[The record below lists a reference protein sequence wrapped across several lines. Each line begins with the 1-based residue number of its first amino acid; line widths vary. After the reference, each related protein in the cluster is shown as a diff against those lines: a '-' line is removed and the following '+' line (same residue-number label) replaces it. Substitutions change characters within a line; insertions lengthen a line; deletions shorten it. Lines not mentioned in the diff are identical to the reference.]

1 MASINSVQE
10 SQVTYMTGLNAG
22 GVLVAQ
28 SFWTWNS
35 DSPATYG
42 SGTNF
47 TAKFG
52 QGVAGTGAT
61 VSYAFDAASN
71 WTVTEKA
78 AFSSTASLWS
88 AVANVTFVEGSQ
100 GSTQVL
106 ISRANDDTASGG
118 QSRIF
123 PGQTGTT
130 NVGRATQGTIDID
143 TSVDGFG
150 PLGGAIS
157 DFGGYPYTT
166 LVHEWGHVLGLGHG
180 GPYDEGVTDQAT
192 AFSSFDNRAWS
203 IMSYIDPPGEFAW
216 GTTRSSNGLSYAND
230 PVTPMPLD
238 IVGVQRIYGV
248 AINTPLSG
256 GQTYGFNSNIGGEIG
271 KYFDFTQNNRPVIT
285 IWNKGGNNKLDLSGF
300 SQSSNVNLNAGTFS
314 SVAGLSSNLGIA
326 FDTRIDT
333 AVAGAGN
340 DAIRGNDNGNFI
352 SGGAGADSVTGGNG
366 NDHLYG
372 GGVVAVAGD
381 GSDAINGGAG
391 SDYIQGN
398 AGDDQLNGE
407 GGSDRIQGGQG
418 NDNIIGGA
426 GNDTVN
432 GNLGNDMIDGGS
444 DNDSL
449 RGGQGND
456 SLSGGSENDILQGDL
471 GSDSL
476 AGGSGIDMLAGG
488 AGDDIFYFGAGDAAF
503 TTSGPAA
510 NMTDMISDFADGSD
524 RIRLSL
530 GVPAS
535 VLQGQAFGD
544 LATAAASAQQ
554 MLGTQGSSSVAALKV
569 GNDSYIFYDTGAS
582 APLEAIRLAGF
593 SNPALI
599 STADFG

>member
-10 SQVTYMTGLNAG
+10 SQVTYMTGMNAG

-35 DSPATYG
+35 DTPATYS

-52 QGVAGTGAT
+52 QGLAGTGASI
-61 VSYAFDAASN
+61 SYAFDAASN
-71 WTVTEKA
+71 WTATEKA
-78 AFSSTASLWS
+78 AFSSTAALWS
-88 AVANVTFVEGSQ
+88 AVANISLVEGAS
-100 GSTQVL
+100 GSAQVL
-106 ISRANDDTASGG
+106 ISRANDGTASGG

-143 TSVDGFG
+143 TSVNGFG
-150 PLGGAIS
+150 PLGGALS

-180 GPYDEGVTDQAT
+180 GPYDEGVTDQST
-192 AFSSFDNRAWS
+192 PFSSFDNRAWS
-203 IMSYIDPPGEFAW
+203 IMSYIDPPREFAW

-238 IVGVQRIYGV
+238 IVGIQRIYGV
-248 AINTPLSG
+248 AVNTPLSG
-256 GQTYGFNSNIGGEIG
+256 GQIYGFNSNIGGEIG
-271 KYFDFTQNNRPVIT
+271 KYFDFNQNSRPIVT
-285 IWNKGGNNKLDLSGF
+285 IWNKGGNNTLDLSGF
-300 SQSSNVNLNAGTFS
+300 SQASNVNLNAGTFS
-314 SVAGLSSNLGIA
+314 SVAGLSNNLGIA

-333 AVAGAGN
+333 TVTGAGN
-340 DAIRGNDNGNFI
+340 DAVLANDNGNFV
-352 SGGAGADSVTGGNG
+352 SGGAGSDSLTGGNG

-372 GGVVAVAGD
+372 GGAVAVAGD
-381 GSDAINGGAG
+381 GPDAINGGGG

-418 NDNIIGGA
+418 NDVIMGAA
-426 GNDTVN
+426 GNDTIN
-432 GNLGNDMIDGGS
+432 GNLGNDVIEGGA

-456 SLSGGSENDILQGDL
+456 SLVGGSGNDIVLGDL
-471 GSDSL
+471 GSDSV

-488 AGDDIFYFGAGDAAF
+488 GGDDIFYFGAGDAAF
-503 TTSGPAA
+503 ATSSAAA
-510 NMTDMISDFADGSD
+510 NMTDMIGDFTDGID
-524 RIRLSL
+524 RIRLSQ
-530 GVPAS
+530 GVPAN
-535 VLQGQAFGD
+535 VMQGQSFSDFA
-544 LATAAASAQQ
+544 AAASSAEQ
-554 MLGTQGSSSVAALKV
+554 MLGTQGSTSVVALKV

-599 STADFG
+599 GTSDFV